1 MILTC
6 PECRTRYRADTVE
19 FPAEGR
25 KVRCAKCGHL
35 WHHAPPE
42 PDQDAQ
48 SEAAVM
54 LAAQPQASDHS
65 AADGSPATAPDAARQ
80 TRPSRTSWAEQLGL
94 LFGWLALAA
103 MIFLIGWTG
112 VRFRQE
118 IATLWPQ
125 SSSVFA
131 TFGVA
136 VDAHGIAIDDWSYH
150 REVENGQ
157 PVMVVMGR
165 FVNRSSRELTVP
177 PVRVSLTDD
186 DQRELYN
193 WTYTPP
199 QPILQPGESLPFSM
213 RLPSPP
219 PAARHLQLRFAGQD

>member
-25 KVRCAKCGHL
+25 KVRCAKCGNL
-35 WHHAPPE
+35 WHQSPPE
-42 PDQDAQ
+42 AEKDAQ

-54 LAAQPQASDHS
+54 LAAQPQASVHS
-65 AADGSPATAPDAARQ
+65 VAAGSPAMSPAAARQ
-80 TRPSRTSWAEQLGL
+80 TRASRSSWAERLGL
-94 LFGWLALAA
+94 LVGWLALAA

-112 VRFRQE
+112 VRFREE
-118 IATLWPQ
+118 IAMLWPQ

-150 REVENGQ
+150 REVDNGQ

-165 FVNRSSRELTVP
+165 FVNRSSHELTVP

-186 DQRELYN
+186 NQRELYH

-199 QPILQPGESLPFSM
+199 QPILRPGESLPFST

-219 PAARHLQLRFAGQD
+219 GARHLQLRFASQD